1 MKLNYTIVT
10 SVENTPFTI
19 IQDHEDKYAITI
31 ANNVVSKPQESKED
45 CIKLIENRDW
55 ELLTNSICA
64 LVHIVQN
71 VDEYESKNEEST
83 DGNS

>member
-1 MKLNYTIVT
+1 MQLNYSIVT

-19 IQDHEDKYAITI
+19 IQDHEGKFAITI

-45 CIKLIENRDW
+45 CMKLIENRDW
-55 ELLTNSICA
+55 ELISNTICA
-64 LVHIVQN
+64 LMHIIQKI
-71 VDEYESKNEEST
+71 DEYETKNEESA